1 MKKEKIFKSPKIGKI
16 AKAGAVYLGRYISRK
31 PLVFNLNL
39 NVTNLCNQNCP
50 MCNAVIVG
58 KGTGETITFDQFKEY
73 LGILAPLKI
82 ASLTISGG
90 EPSLVKDM
98 PSIFDYAVDKFPFGV
113 NCNSNL
119 YAQESVIS
127 RFAEAAM
134 RNNIRIGTSFDGFG
148 ATADRLRG
156 AKNVSDRVTKSIE
169 LLTRMRADM
178 KSASTL
184 NMHTVIS
191 DQNIDQVPDI
201 IALSEKYG
209 WTQTLAP
216 VNNFYYQS
224 CSDPNTPVL
233 HYSEK
238 LEKVV
243 ALAATKKHV
252 AVSRDFLLNIPRYV
266 KGDMDKYCPYLTGIF
281 KVYKIFVDPNGD
293 LSLCS
298 RKPLGNIKTASL
310 AEMLSGER
318 YERDLKA
325 YLHCPGCW
333 MACFVEILLA
343 TPKPYQKLIMNKF
356 PKKSA
361 S

>member
-1 MKKEKIFKSPKIGKI
+1 MEKKRIFKTP
-16 AKAGAVYLGRYISRK
+16 KAGKVARASAVYLWKYIRRK

-58 KGTGETITFDQFKEY
+58 QGAGVTVSFEQVKEY
-73 LGILAPLKI
+73 LDRLAPHRI

-98 PSIFDYAVDKFPFGV
+98 PQIFDYVADKFPFGV

-119 YAQESVIS
+119 YAQESVI
-127 RFAEAAM
+127 RKFAEAAL

-148 ATADRLRG
+148 EVADKLRG
-156 AKNVSDRVTKSIE
+156 AANVAERVEKNIAMITE
-169 LLTRMRADM
+169 MRREM
-178 KSASTL
+178 NSSSTL

-201 IALSEKYG
+201 LAVSEKYG

-216 VNNFYYQS
+216 VNNFYYQDS
-224 CSDPNTPVL
+224 SDPRTPVL

-238 LEKVV
+238 LEKLV
-243 ALAATKKHV
+243 ALAATKPHV
-252 AVSRDFLLNIPRYV
+252 AVSKAFLLGIPKYV
-266 KGDMDKYCPYLTGIF
+266 KGGADKYCPYLTGIF
-281 KVYKIFVDPNGD
+281 KVFKVFMDPNGD

-298 RKPLGNIKTASL
+298 RTPLGNIMEQTL
-310 AEMLSGER
+310 EDMLKSER
-318 YERDLKA
+318 YEKDIRS
-325 YLHCPGCW
+325 YRGCPGCW
-333 MACFVEILLA
+333 MACFIEVLLA
-343 TPKPYQKLIMNKF
+343 TPKFYQRMIVNVRG
-356 PKKSA
+356 
-361 S
+361 